1 MISELI
7 GIIPSVSADDQC
19 NICVIQLSQLI
30 CLLHQVQF
38 PLGEL
43 LSFCFCCVWHV
54 MRVVLQL
61 GGRLLMGV
69 EIRLILLNICVK
81 K

>member
-1 MISELI
+1 MISGPI
-7 GIIPSVSADDQC
+7 GIIPSVPADDQC
-19 NICVIQLSQLI
+19 NICVTQSSQLI
-30 CLLHQVQF
+30 CLLHQVRF
-38 PLGEL
+38 PSGEL

-61 GGRLLMGV
+61 GGRLLIGV
-69 EIRLILLNICVK
+69 EIGLILLNICVK

>member
-1 MISELI
+1 MISGPI
-7 GIIPSVSADDQC
+7 GIIPSVPADDQC
-19 NICVIQLSQLI
+19 NICVTQSSQLI
-30 CLLHQVQF
+30 CLLHQVRF
-38 PLGEL
+38 PSGEL

-69 EIRLILLNICVK
+69 EIGLILLNICVK